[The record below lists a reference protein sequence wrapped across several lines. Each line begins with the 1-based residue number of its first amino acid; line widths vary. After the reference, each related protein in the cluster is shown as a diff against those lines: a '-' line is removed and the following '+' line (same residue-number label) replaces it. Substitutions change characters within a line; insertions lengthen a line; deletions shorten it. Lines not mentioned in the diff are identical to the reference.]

1 MNNRN
6 KIKILAIFL
15 IFGCIFL
22 MPSALRAT
30 QTDVEKLNGDIE
42 TKKKD
47 IDDIKKRIEVYQKNI
62 QAKQEEAA
70 SLKNQLSILDN
81 QKAKTELDIKATGL
95 EISKTQLETRGVEL
109 KIVAKEDEIAGKREN
124 LSGIL
129 QEIHKNDSE
138 NTLKIF
144 LLNDSFSEFFNA
156 VEYTKD
162 LQVNLQDSLENV
174 KADKAELDQEKAQ
187 LEAKQEKLAELQA
200 DLDNQK
206 KELDGENKYKTD
218 LLAQTR
224 ESEAKFSELYW
235 QAKQEQQ
242 SISSDISNLEKQVRA
257 KLKQMEESKQMKLGS
272 SDLVWPLASHRVTS
286 TFHDKTYPFRYLF
299 EHPAIDIGTGQGTSI
314 KAPADGYVLKAIDN
328 GMGYSYIALIHA
340 DGMST
345 VYGHVSK
352 IYVDDDEFV
361 SRGDVIGL
369 TGGMPGTPGAG
380 RLSTGPH
387 LHFEVRLNG
396 IPVNPLN
403 YLP

>member
-1 MNNRN
+1 MF
-6 KIKILAIFL
+6 IFVLAITVFS
-15 IFGCIFL
+15 
-22 MPSALRAT
+22 PAASRAIAT
-30 QTDVEKLNGDIE
+30 EVDQLNADIS

-62 QAKQEEAA
+62 QIKQSEAA
-70 SLKNQLSILDN
+70 SLRNQLSILEN
-81 QKAKTELDIKATGL
+81 QIAKAELDIKATDL
-95 EISKTQLETRGVEL
+95 EISKTKLETREVEL
-109 KIVAKEDEIAGKREN
+109 KVLDKEDSIARKKDG
-124 LSGIL
+124 LSNIL
-129 QEIHKNDSE
+129 QEIQRTDTE
-138 NTLKIF
+138 NSVKLF

-162 LQVNLQDSLENV
+162 LQVNLQDSLDMV

-187 LEAKQEKLAELQA
+187 LDAKQEKLVALQD
-200 DLDNQK
+200 DLEVQQ
-206 KELDGENKYKTD
+206 KELTGENQYKND
-218 LLAQTR
+218 LLVQTR

-242 SISSDISNLEKQVRA
+242 AISADISSLEKQVRA
-257 KLKQMEESKQMKLGS
+257 KLEQMEEDKQMKLGS
-272 SDLVWPLASHRVTS
+272 SDLAWPIASRRVTS
-286 TFHDKTYPFRYLF
+286 TFHDSSYPFRYLF

-340 DGMST
+340 DGLST

-352 IYVDDDEFV
+352 IYVTEDEFV
-361 SRGDVIGL
+361 GRGDVIGL

-396 IPVNPLN
+396 MPVNPLN